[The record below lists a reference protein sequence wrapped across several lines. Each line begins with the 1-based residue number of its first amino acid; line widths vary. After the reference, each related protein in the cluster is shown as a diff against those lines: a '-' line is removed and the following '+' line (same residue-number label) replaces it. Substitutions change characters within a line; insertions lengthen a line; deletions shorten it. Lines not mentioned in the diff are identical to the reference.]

1 MLRPTIA
8 LALPPAEIEAVAGE
22 LREAGYAVATLAR
35 PAELAALLDSGVDVA
50 VAVLDGEADVDA
62 LLDYHALLHEAGRS
76 IPALIVVSPAML
88 ERLAEATAS
97 ASAADE
103 YMSRPYTAESVRWR
117 IEAMCIRS
125 QTSAAGADG
134 VIIEHG
140 PVDPTVW
147 RQRGRVVAV
156 FNAKGGVGKTTIAT
170 NLAAALAV
178 RRSKNV
184 LLVDADTVTGHVATS
199 LALEQVV
206 TLADAWRDGTAADPA
221 RALAEVAAAHP
232 SGLRVVSLTSSPLAV
247 EVLEPA
253 RVGAAIDAARS
264 QAEIIVVDLHPSY
277 SPLNRAI
284 FGIADRILV
293 PVTPDVPA
301 LRAAVQLR
309 EVAEQLKIGSRL
321 ALVVNRAN
329 SGVSVPDIERTVG
342 LPAVA
347 CIRSGG
353 LLFVRAANE
362 GRTVVEAYPREGVS
376 KDFEDLADRILGTPR
391 RQEAKRSV
399 LGFFGRSR
407 TFAGR
412 ETTGEPVRA

>member
-1 MLRPTIA
+1 MLRPTVV
-8 LALPPAEIEAVAGE
+8 LALPPSEAEAVGAE
-22 LREAGYAVATLAR
+22 LREAGYATAVVQR
-35 PAELAALLDSGVDVA
+35 PAELAALFDVGTDVA
-50 VAVLDGEADVDA
+50 VAVLDGETDFDA
-62 LLDYHALLHEAGRS
+62 LLDYHVLLHEDGRA
-76 IPALIVVSPAML
+76 IPALIIVPAPML
-88 ERLAEATAS
+88 ERLLELTAATS
-97 ASAADE
+97 SADE

-125 QTSAAGADG
+125 QTPTG
-134 VIIEHG
+134 VAEGPIIEQG

-170 NLAAALAV
+170 NLAAALAT
-178 RRSKNV
+178 RRSKKV

-199 LALEQVV
+199 LGLDQVV
-206 TLADAWRDGTAADPA
+206 TLADVWREGPPADPVRSLVEIA
-221 RALAEVAAAHP
+221 VPHE
-232 SGLRVVSLTSSPLAV
+232 SGSSVVSLTASPLGV
-247 EVLEPA
+247 EVLEPG
-253 RVGAAIDAARS
+253 RVAAAIDGARAH
-264 QAEIIVVDLHPSY
+264 AEIVVVDLHPSY

-284 FGIADRILV
+284 FGVADRILV

-309 EVAEQLKIGSRL
+309 DVADQLKVGGRL

-329 SGVSVPDIERTVG
+329 SGVSVADIERTVG

-362 GRTVVEAYPREGVS
+362 GRTVVERYPREGVTE
-376 KDFEDLADRILGTPR
+376 DFEALADRILGLPR
-391 RQEAKRSV
+391 PEPAKRSV
-399 LGFFGRSR
+399 FGLLGRSR
-407 TFAGR
+407 SLAGR
-412 ETTGEPVRA
+412 GATGAPARV

>member
-1 MLRPTIA
+1 MLRPTVA
-8 LALPPAEIEAVAGE
+8 LALPTAESEAVAEE
-22 LREAGYAVATLAR
+22 LRAAGYATATLQR
-35 PAELAALLDSGVDVA
+35 PADLAALLDAGADVA
-50 VAVLDGEADVDA
+50 VAVLDGEADFDA
-62 LLDYHALLHEAGRS
+62 LLDYHALLHEDGRA
-76 IPALIVVSPAML
+76 IPALIIVPPPML
-88 ERLAEATAS
+88 ERLATATAAVS
-97 ASAADE
+97 ASDE

-125 QTSAAGADG
+125 QTPAGASEG
-134 VIIEHG
+134 PIIESG
-140 PVDPTVW
+140 PLDPAVW
-147 RQRGRVVAV
+147 RRRGRVVAV

-170 NLAAALAV
+170 NLAAALV
-178 RRSKNV
+178 LRRSKRV

-199 LALEQVV
+199 LGLDQIV
-206 TLADAWRDGTAADPA
+206 TLADAWREGTAADPT
-221 RALAEVAAAHP
+221 RALADVAAAHP
-232 SGLRVVSLTSSPLAV
+232 SGLSVVSLTSSPLGV

-253 RVGAAIDAARS
+253 RVAAAIDAART
-264 QAEIIVVDLHPSY
+264 QAEIIVVDLPPSH

-284 FGIADRILV
+284 FELADRILV

-362 GRTVVEAYPREGVS
+362 GRTVIERYPRDGVS
-376 KDFEDLADRILGTPR
+376 EDLEVLADRILGLPR
-391 RQEAKRSV
+391 REPAKRPL
-399 LGFFGRSR
+399 LGLFGRPR
-407 TFAGR
+407 PLATREAG
-412 ETTGEPVRA
+412 EALRA